1 MRSIVPARSR
11 PKGSLE
17 RDVLPPRARPP
28 AAARSEAARS
38 LGAFVVLV
46 AAIAVVYARAV
57 DTPFVFDD
65 RVSIVDNPSILRLWP
80 LLGAPESPG
89 PLNPSRNRPT
99 AGRPLVN
106 LTFAINYHVGGLRP
120 AGYRLVN
127 LVVHLLSALL
137 LASIV
142 RRTLRLDQFAGR
154 WDRVAWPVSSLAAL
168 VWAVHPLASETVV
181 YVTQRTE
188 LLMTFFYLL
197 TLYASLRYWTT
208 DSATRRMAWLAIAT
222 VACLSGMA
230 SKEVMVS
237 APLVVLLFERTF
249 LTRSL
254 RATAR
259 SWPLYAGLALGWVL
273 LFVLTAESPR
283 GGSAGFHHG
292 VPAHVWW
299 FTQAKV
305 LLLYLELAVWPWPL
319 TIHYAPAYLRT
330 FGAAWP
336 WLVAVAVLGTG
347 TLVLLWRRHPAGFVA
362 ASVWLVLAPTLVVPI
377 VTEVAA
383 ERRMYLPLAGLTTL
397 AIAGGYRFAF
407 RRWPVGGGRV
417 SVAAALALAGVLG
430 AVTARR
436 LEAYRTPVALWQDAV
451 LHQPHDAV
459 AQDNLGTA
467 LVDEGRSPE
476 AMAHFEQALGLEPGD
491 SAAHNNLG
499 ALLTGIGR
507 PEDGVVHLR
516 QALVLDPDQPKSRVH
531 MNLGNALLR
540 TGEADEAIMHL
551 EQAVRLQ
558 PDDAD
563 AHYNLGGALFT
574 VGRFEDATRQFEQSL
589 RLKPDDAEALDNLA
603 SARLRLGDRETAVE
617 YYRRALAL
625 KPDFAQAHSNLGAA
639 LAALGWPDEAIEHFR
654 RSLQIDPHSASA
666 HYNLGRVLL
675 DTGRAEEAVAS
686 FEESVRLDPDNAS
699 ARLQCAIAY
708 DRTGRPTE
716 AMAMA
721 RDALAVARAQ
731 GDAALAGEIEALLA
745 SPR

>member
-1 MRSIVPARSR
+1 MRPIVPARSR

-17 RDVLPPRARPP
+17 RNVLPPRARPP
-28 AAARSEAARS
+28 AGARSEAALS
-38 LGAFVVLV
+38 LGIFVLLAAAV
-46 AAIAVVYARAV
+46 AMVYARAV

-65 RVSIVDNPSILRLWP
+65 RVSIVDNPSIVKLWP

-106 LTFAINYHVGGLRP
+106 LTFAFNYHVGRLRP

-127 LVVHLLSALL
+127 LVVHLLSAAV

-142 RRTLRLDQFAGR
+142 RRTLWLARFAGR
-154 WDRVAWPVSSLAAL
+154 WDRAAWRVSFLVAL
-168 VWAVHPLASETVV
+168 VWAVHPLASEAVV

-188 LLMTFFYLL
+188 LLMALFYLL
-197 TLYASLRYWTT
+197 TLYASLRYWTA
-208 DSATRRMAWLAIAT
+208 DSPPARMAWLGIAT

-237 APLVVLLFERTF
+237 APLVVMLFERTF
-249 LTRSL
+249 LVDSL

-273 LFVLTAESPR
+273 LFVLNYAAPR

-292 VPAHVWW
+292 LPAYVWW
-299 FTQAKV
+299 FTQAKG
-305 LLLYLELAVWPWPL
+305 LLLYLKLAVWPWPL
-319 TIHYAPAYLRT
+319 SIHYAPAYLRT
-330 FGAAWP
+330 PAVAWP
-336 WLVAVAVLGTG
+336 WLVAVALLATG

-362 ASVWLVLAPTLVVPI
+362 ASVWLVLSPTLIVPI

-383 ERRMYLPLAGLTTL
+383 ERRMYLPLAGLIAL
-397 AIAGGYRFAF
+397 ALVGAYRITSG
-407 RRWPVGGGRV
+407 RRPVGGGRV
-417 SVAAALALAGVLG
+417 FVVAGLVLAVVFGL
-430 AVTARR
+430 VTVRR
-436 LEAYRTPVALWQDAV
+436 LEAYRTPVTLWQDAV
-451 LHQPHDAV
+451 LHQPDDAV
-459 AQDNLGTA
+459 AHDNLGTA

-476 AMAHFEQALGLEPGD
+476 GMAHFEQALRLEPGD

-507 PEDGVVHLR
+507 PEEAIVHLR
-516 QALVLDPDQPKSRVH
+516 QALVLDPDEPKSRVH
-531 MNLGNALLR
+531 MNLGNALLH
-540 TGEADEAIMHL
+540 TGEAGEAITHL

-574 VGRFEDATRQFEQSL
+574 VGRFQDATRQFEQSL

-603 SARLRLGDRETAVE
+603 SAHLRLGAREKAVA
-617 YYRRALAL
+617 YYRHALAL

-639 LAALGWPDEAIEHFR
+639 LVALDRPDEAIEHFR
-654 RSLQIDPHSASA
+654 RSLQLDPRSAGA
-666 HYNLGRVLL
+666 HYNLGQVLL
-675 DTGRAEEAVAS
+675 DTGRPREAVAA
-686 FEESVRLDPDNAS
+686 FEDSLRLDPDNPS

-708 DRTGRPTE
+708 ARTNRPDE
-716 AMAMA
+716 AIAMA
-721 RDALAVARAQ
+721 REALAGARSQ
-731 GDAALAGEIEALLA
+731 GDAALTREIEAWLA